1 MKSPYACWLLFL
13 SGLCLLVQSAVILA
27 EDSEL
32 ATFIVPMYGA
42 ENINNDSYYTL
53 RALRLALDK
62 TRQTHGDFLLAEPS
76 GNLVDDRL
84 KAAIVQGYVD
94 IGWFTTS
101 KEVEAEMRA
110 VKFSLLGELGHY
122 RLLLIRRADLAR
134 FAEVKTLDDLRKLK
148 GGIGAQWVDAAVMRN
163 NHLPYIAS
171 PGYGRLF
178 RMLSAGRFD
187 YFSRGLYQV
196 YGEIENYAELDLVVE
211 PTLMLSYPNT
221 VYFFVREDN
230 QALAE
235 RIEKGLLLARK
246 DGSLDALFQS
256 IPRFQ
261 RALAELANHQRRVLE
276 LGSQG
281 SGH

>member
-1 MKSPYACWLLFL
+1 
-13 SGLCLLVQSAVILA
+13 
-27 EDSEL
+27 
-32 ATFIVPMYGA
+32 
-42 ENINNDSYYTL
+42 
-53 RALRLALDK
+53 
-62 TRQTHGDFLLAEPS
+62 
-76 GNLVDDRL
+76 
-84 KAAIVQGYVD
+84 
-94 IGWFTTS
+94 
-101 KEVEAEMRA
+101 
-110 VKFSLLGELGHY
+110 
-122 RLLLIRRADLAR
+122 
-134 FAEVKTLDDLRKLK
+134 
-148 GGIGAQWVDAAVMRN
+148 GAQWVDAAVMRN